1 MAVPD
6 YMTDKNA
13 VLKDNVDWLH
23 GKAPDYSRANA
34 LYEKER
40 SKVHAAGSLEDLVTN
55 LVKNWEKEASH
66 KTKAEQWRTI
76 DHKVY
81 KFSTNGGPW
90 STAEDM
96 LKIGTYNALIGESEF
111 YSASRLGFEESHQVF
126 RNSLTSGFAWEVLEV
141 YSGPPR
147 VTFKWRHWGKMSGEL
162 KCPMRNGKTLVA
174 EPTNEVVQIFG
185 VSVATITDK
194 FQITSIET
202 FYNPA
207 DLMSQMTKN
216 CPLAGH

>member
-1 MAVPD
+1 MAIPD

-13 VLKDNVDWLH
+13 VLQDKVEWLN
-23 GKAPDYSRANA
+23 GKTPDYSKANA
-34 LYEKER
+34 RYEAER
-40 SKVHAAGSLEDLVTN
+40 SKIHTAGSLEDLVTN

-66 KTKAEQWRTI
+66 KKKAEEWRTI

-111 YSASRLGFEESHQVF
+111 YSASRLGFEESHDVF
-126 RNSLTSGFAWEVLEV
+126 RNSLAAGFAWEVLEV

-147 VTFKWRHWGKMSGEL
+147 VSFKWRHWGKMTGTL
-162 KCPMRNGKTLVA
+162 KCPIRNGKTLVA
-174 EPTNEVVQIFG
+174 EPTNEVVEIFG
-185 VSVATITDK
+185 VTVATINDK
-194 FQITSIET
+194 YQITSLET
-202 FYNPA
+202 FYNPS
-207 DLMSQMTKN
+207 DLMTQMTKN
-216 CPLAGH
+216 CPIAGQ